1 MRFEL
6 TRPHILTLDRLP
18 QLVPAGT
25 VIDSDNVEFSP
36 TPAMRPFDKAAHKAL
51 EAVCNAIRGAGHAR
65 LDCPGF
71 GHLGHHPGGEFAAPF
86 PED

>member
-1 MRFEL
+1 
-6 TRPHILTLDRLP
+6 
-18 QLVPAGT
+18 
-25 VIDSDNVEFSP
+25 
-36 TPAMRPFDKAAHKAL
+36 MRPLDKAAHKAL